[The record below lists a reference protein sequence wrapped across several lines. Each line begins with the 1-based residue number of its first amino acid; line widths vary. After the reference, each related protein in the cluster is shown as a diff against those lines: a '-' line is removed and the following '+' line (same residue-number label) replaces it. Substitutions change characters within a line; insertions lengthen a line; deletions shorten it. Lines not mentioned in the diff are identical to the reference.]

1 MSIEVKMKILVSSLL
16 MIVAAI
22 HFLPVSGVLGADSL
36 TKLYGITISDSNTGL
51 LLRHRAVLFSIVG
64 LLLLLSVFR
73 SNYQPVAIWIGLISI
88 VSFLLLTWSI
98 EGLTPEII
106 RVVKIDWIAL
116 VLLFVAGAI
125 NIFI

>member
-1 MSIEVKMKILVSSLL
+1 MSIGVKMKILVSSLL
-16 MIVAAI
+16 LIVAAI
-22 HFLPVSGVLGADSL
+22 HFLPVAGVLGADSL
-36 TKLYGITISDSNTGL
+36 TKLYGITISDSNTEL

-88 VSFLLLTWSI
+88 VSFLLLTWST
-98 EGLTPEII
+98 EGLTPEIS

>member
-1 MSIEVKMKILVSSLL
+1 MKILVSSLL

-36 TKLYGITISDSNTGL
+36 TKLYGITISDSNTEL

-73 SNYQPVAIWIGLISI
+73 SNYQPVAICIGLIS
-88 VSFLLLTWSI
+88 VASFLLLTWSI
-98 EGLTPEII
+98 DGLNSEIS
-106 RVVKIDWIAL
+106 RVVKVDWIAL
-116 VLLFVAGAI
+116 VLLLVAGAI
-125 NIFI
+125 NMLT